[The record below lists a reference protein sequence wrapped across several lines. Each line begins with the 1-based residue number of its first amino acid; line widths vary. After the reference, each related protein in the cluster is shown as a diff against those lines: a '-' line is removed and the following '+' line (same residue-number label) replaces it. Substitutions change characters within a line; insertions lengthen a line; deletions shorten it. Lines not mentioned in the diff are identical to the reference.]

1 MVTTLVMVCICLAQ
15 GAALLGGV
23 VLWNRCVTVGVG
35 FNTLVLA
42 AWKPVFCLPLEQ
54 DIEFLA
60 PPAPCLPEHCH
71 APTLIMN

>member
-42 AWKPVFCLPLEQ
+42 AWKPVFCLPSGEDVEL
-54 DIEFLA
+54 LA
-60 PPAPCLPEHCH
+60 LPVHCH
-71 APTLIMN
+71 APILMIMD